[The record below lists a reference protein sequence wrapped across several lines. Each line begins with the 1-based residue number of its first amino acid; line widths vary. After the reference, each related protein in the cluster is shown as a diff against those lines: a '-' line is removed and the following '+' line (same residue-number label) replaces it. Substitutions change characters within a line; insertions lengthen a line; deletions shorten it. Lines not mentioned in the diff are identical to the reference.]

1 MGIPEQNQLFS
12 WKDVDSIGDLERL
25 LLVLKYTPDNKLV
38 DLLIKKRD
46 KGRDDY
52 PVESTWNSVIAGVV
66 FQHISVESLR
76 RELQRNGELRELCGF
91 DVLLGIESVP
101 SSAAYSRFLTN
112 LILHEEEVNKM
123 FDELVKKLTDLL
135 PDFGE
140 ILAIDGKAI
149 QSHANGK
156 NDIKNKKRDDRRDMD
171 ADWGKKVYKGN
182 NKDGSAWQ
190 KVFTWFGY
198 RLHLVIDAN
207 YELPVAFQV
216 TKASCSEQLVAHEIL
231 TELEEEKPEILKR
244 CNFLCGDRGYDST
257 KTNERLYDDYGI
269 KPVIDI
275 RNCWKDGEE
284 TKLATGQENIVYDY
298 KGTVF
303 CVCPATGE
311 QREMAYGGF
320 EKNRGTL
327 KYLCPAKHYGFN
339 CKGDKKCQVKKSI
352 RINIGEDRRIF
363 TPLARSSYNWKK
375 VYAKRTAVERVN
387 SRIDVSFGFE
397 QHYIRGEAKMRTSCG
412 LALCIM
418 LAMAYGRI
426 MENQKELSRSLV
438 KAA

>member
-1 MGIPEQNQLFS
+1 MGIPGQNQLFS

-25 LLVLKYTPDNKLV
+25 VLVLKYLPDEKLIN
-38 DLLIKKRD
+38 LLTEIRD

-52 PVESTWNSVIAGVV
+52 PVEATWNSVIAGIV

-91 DVLLGIESVP
+91 DVLLGVKAVP
-101 SSAAYSRFLTN
+101 TSSSYSRFLTN
-112 LILHEEEVNKM
+112 LLLLKEEVNKM

-156 NDIKNKKRDDRRDMD
+156 NDIKNKKRDGRRDMD
-171 ADWGKKVYKGN
+171 ADWGKKVKNGA

-198 RLHLVIDAN
+198 KLHLVIDAN
-207 YELPVAFQV
+207 YELPVAFKV
-216 TKASCSEQLVAHEIL
+216 TKASCSEQTVAHDIL
-231 TELEEEKPEILKR
+231 TEMEEEKPEILKR

-257 KTNERLYDDYGI
+257 NTNERLYDDYEI

-275 RNCWKDGEE
+275 RDCWKDGEE
-284 TKLATGQENIVYDY
+284 TKLVTRQENIVYDY

-320 EKNRGTL
+320 EKARGTL
-327 KYLCPAKHYGFN
+327 KYICPAKHYGFN
-339 CKGDKKCQVKKSI
+339 CKGDKRCPVKKSI

-363 TPLARSSYNWKK
+363 TPLSRTSYYWKR

-397 QHYIRGEAKMRTSCG
+397 QHYIRGGAKMRTRCG

-426 MENQKELSRSLV
+426 MENQEKLSRSLV